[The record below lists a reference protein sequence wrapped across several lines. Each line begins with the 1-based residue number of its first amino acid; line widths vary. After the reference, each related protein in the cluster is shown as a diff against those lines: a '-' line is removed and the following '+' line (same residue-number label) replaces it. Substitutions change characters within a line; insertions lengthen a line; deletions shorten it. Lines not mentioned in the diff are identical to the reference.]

1 MARWRSARAWQWAH
15 RYGAKADAARWAA
28 RAEALKARL
37 HEKAW
42 DGERGLFRF
51 DVTDPSFGHFT
62 RHANLY
68 AAYFGVAEGR
78 ELESIGAALAADDLP
93 AVGTPYANAYQV
105 MALLKC
111 GRAADA
117 RKLLER
123 VWGGMLDAG
132 ATSFWEGYDEKER
145 GDERWRFY
153 GRPYAKSLCH
163 AWGAAPLFLLPML
176 QKAERRD

>member
-1 MARWRSARAWQWAH
+1 MTPDFARARKGEAGYWFSSYG
-15 RYGAKADAARWAA
+15 RYGEFDRDAGVYAT
-28 RAEALKARL
+28 
-37 HEKAW
+37 
-42 DGERGLFRF
+42 DGIRMPLPMFGWSTPRG
-51 DVTDPSFGHFT
+51 
-62 RHANLY
+62 
-68 AAYFGVAEGR
+68 AYLAVITSLAHYPGLRVA
-78 ELESIGAALAADDLP
+78 AADDLP
-93 AVGTPYANAYQV
+93 AVGTPYVNAYQV

-132 ATSFWEGYDEKER
+132 ATSFWEGYDEKEQ

-153 GRPYAKSLCH
+153 GRPFAKSLCH

-176 QKAERRD
+176 HLEVKQ